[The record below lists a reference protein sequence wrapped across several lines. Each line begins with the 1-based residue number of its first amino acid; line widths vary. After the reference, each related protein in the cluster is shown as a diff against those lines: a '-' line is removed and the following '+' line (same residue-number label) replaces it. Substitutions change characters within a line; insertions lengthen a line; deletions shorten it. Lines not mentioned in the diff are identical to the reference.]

1 MHTFHWYKFHLN
13 LLDITSRYHPFVT
26 FIILNL
32 EVIFHISFLVMCM
45 ISLLR
50 KHHLPSLNISLFI
63 TKPEYRFPST
73 AFIVLHL
80 QILI

>member
-1 MHTFHWYKFHLN
+1 MHVLHWYKFHL
-13 LLDITSRYHPFVT
+13 FVT
-26 FIILNL
+26 FIILNMK
-32 EVIFHISFLVMCM
+32 VIFHTSFLVMCM

-63 TKPEYRFPST
+63 TKPEYRFPAT
-73 AFIVLHL
+73 VFCFLHL